1 MQGID
6 FFHAFTGCDQVSYF
20 AKCGKTR
27 AWKTWNNSPVITD
40 IFIDLGSAPT
50 TKLVC
55 QSIAIVEKVVRLMYK
70 STTNNESVD
79 DLKRE
84 LSTKEGRN
92 LE

>member
-1 MQGID
+1 M
-6 FFHAFTGCDQVSYF
+6 
-20 AKCGKTR
+20 
-27 AWKTWNNSPVITD
+27 ITD

-84 LSTKEGRN
+84 LSTKEGRD